1 MALYKPSNFY
11 PNMDEVDLEKEEGQ
25 EFECKINAN
34 GSEVNAYKIEILS
47 EDGVQLYEAYQNL
60 DTPLKNDDFLTVKVK
75 PFILKNNITE
85 VKMDWQL
92 SNWLGED
99 YWLES
104 QYIKIDK
111 PFIKIVGNFDITE
124 NVYPDD
130 LYYAITNNDSYDGTT
145 IEECS
150 IQEQINEG
158 KIDFTID
165 VSKHLGKYFSLVWL
179 VYVKDGMGISFN
191 NITDD
196 ELNSIKNNLSNFY
209 IYQTDNG
216 LSNIQFQSIEQQPYD
231 FLSTYCPYNL
241 WKINID
247 NLYNFKA
254 KLYKEGQELLK
265 TNIKRF
271 NYDNE
276 NKTYDIVFTDNVEE
290 EYDEIKIYL
299 SNNFNYKWNIRLYE
313 QKLDQ
318 INQTELKNNT
328 FVTEGYLVGSTGGV
342 CLTEPFYKNN
352 KLLSMT
358 DSGEDYNY
366 LQFEFSENNSDFF
379 KEEISQ
385 GLTVKGYVQNID
397 SLLDSFVNYSIVSVN
412 RSSFDNVNY
421 CFQYYDYGNL
431 KENDIFFSYADKGKD
446 ISNNV
451 YNWLYLLAFE
461 PTTNSNLYKCMKSDI
476 NNNLPPNNEEN
487 SENFE
492 IVENLFVNAELIDA
506 NFTSSSAAIAPV
518 VNNGQVENNNFTGY
532 NFYFGGFTGDWVD
545 MNAVFKVPLYDSQN
559 KSFGNSFDITIP
571 MIAYVTKTDSTSQIT
586 TDNSKCIVKLYDNIG
601 NIKECQFD
609 FCGYWDRNNFTL
621 SSVLY
626 NAPPMFNCNISIPDN
641 FNKNFTM
648 MELTI
653 LMQNVYYNSNFK
665 HHEQAW
671 SISCPGIYLYV
682 NGNLNKNLLLEE
694 NVINF
699 SNLLTVDIDNNE
711 NGIYLDCKIL
721 TKNNDII
728 SIYFENKMNKIQYF
742 DYNSRTLCL
751 SNSQLLNTLEQCF
764 KENPELEILISYELK
779 FYQRL
784 KVYDFKYFLYDKQYF
799 SMFVFDDEMKY
810 MPYYNSICYYIN
822 YNNLYNTTTICVPN
836 YTEVNIDRYIRFPS
850 IDNLELSSVSNVQSS
865 DLQYNGKLC
874 LHKII
879 GLDPYSNE
887 IRFENELERELE
899 WYDTYEIWEKVVNSS
914 DLKNAYY
921 TRLTYPLQIDNYWEH
936 SFNTKIINNN
946 VNNLFIQPNINM
958 KSDKFY
964 MPQLIFNNQVYN
976 IKYDYNN
983 VVGLLFEDNSLF
995 NIENSQYRL
1004 TPVEM
1009 VNDVLNLEWYKVN
1022 SGFVDSTPENYFY
1035 AKDRVEL
1042 NVTAIALFD
1051 NIETLKTVP
1060 LVYGQT
1066 NEISGLDFKFIGS
1079 INNSTIKRYRYQMFE
1094 SNTGI
1099 MVYDSNYLYDD
1110 KLEMYIQG
1118 LIPDCGY
1125 VLVLE
1130 VETDFGLIYKQ
1141 DYDLINKIEYV
1152 NIIEEGGIN
1161 RNWCTSK
1168 NTTGCLMYT
1177 NGLALPMENTINED
1191 IVYNNLMI
1199 YKYDNI
1205 APKWDYVATIDNT
1218 DTQVIMDY
1226 NIRND
1231 NTYQYIVVGFDGS
1244 YQNGT
1249 NQYTINLYK
1258 FYKFNPA
1265 KTCFNAYTISD
1276 IYKIKDGFYEVGESW
1291 NLKYNLENGDVTSNF
1306 GSTRH
1311 DTMGRYGMVT
1321 YDKKNYDSGQITC
1334 LLGDIVENKYT
1345 ETENNNNMRKLLRWK
1360 DFITNGNLKL
1370 LKDIKGNKWI
1380 VSAVD
1385 NPNAKYNNN
1394 SNNVVMTTISFQWVE
1409 VMSSENI
1416 VITNTCSLEEF
1427 ANIEQTSALISAS
1440 TSSFGNSSGNIV
1452 VAQNT
1457 LNNGDIVI
1465 GAGENRIKT
1474 LDGIIFD
1481 GGSGE

>member
-75 PFILKNNITE
+75 PFILKNN
-85 VKMDWQL
+85 
-92 SNWLGED
+92 
-99 YWLES
+99 
-104 QYIKIDK
+104 
-111 PFIKIVGNFDITE
+111 
-124 NVYPDD
+124 
-130 LYYAITNNDSYDGTT
+130 
-145 IEECS
+145 
-150 IQEQINEG
+150 
-158 KIDFTID
+158 
-165 VSKHLGKYFSLVWL
+165 
-179 VYVKDGMGISFN
+179 
-191 NITDD
+191 NITD
-196 ELNSIKNNLSNFY
+196 
-209 IYQTDNG
+209 
-216 LSNIQFQSIEQQPYD
+216 IQFQSIEQQPYD
-231 FLSTYCPYNL
+231 LLSTYCPYNL

-254 KLYKEGQELLK
+254 KLYKDGQELLE

-271 NYDNE
+271 NYNYED
-276 NKTYDIVFTDNVEE
+276 KTYDIVFTDNIEE

-299 SNNFNYKWNIRLYE
+299 ANDFNYKWNIRLYE
-313 QKLDQ
+313 HKLDK
-318 INQTELKNNT
+318 INSTEFRNNT
-328 FVTEGYLVGSTGGV
+328 FVTEGYLVGSTGGI
-342 CLTEPFYKNN
+342 CLTESFYKNN

-358 DSGEDYNY
+358 DNEENYNY
-366 LQFEFSENNSDFF
+366 LQFEFTEDNSNFF

-385 GLTVKGYVQNID
+385 GLTTKGYVQNVDNILLNQFYCNFPNYPTYSQETINNTTYYNFTNVKINDAILVGVKSVKEDSGYKDYNGHTTYWMKTYCTPNTDFYVSNID
-397 SLLDSFVNYSIVSVN
+397 NPVLNITNLEDNVDGFDKIINLGGINAKNITGDNVVIETNDTQQGVFIFFPTLFNTSNYSKSVN
-412 RSSFDNVNY
+412 VEFEFLLYDENTNTSYGNNFNIVCPFFGFQIGNENDLQIQQGKIHIEFIDKNLNTYSFDDYDFACNFEYDNYNEFYNGSFMFSKNVT
-421 CFQYYDYGNL
+421 
-431 KENDIFFSYADKGKD
+431 
-446 ISNNV
+446 V
-451 YNWLYLLAFE
+451 
-461 PTTNSNLYKCMKSDI
+461 P
-476 NNNLPPNNEEN
+476 NNLDRDSVKMSVSISFMAYVGSTLNNYIN
-487 SENFE
+487 SCA
-492 IVENLFVNAELIDA
+492 ISIPGVHIYA
-506 NFTSSSAAIAPV
+506 NGLSDNTILL
-518 VNNGQVENNNFTGY
+518 ENNN
-532 NFYFGGFTGDWVD
+532 
-545 MNAVFKVPLYDSQN
+545 
-559 KSFGNSFDITIP
+559 I
-571 MIAYVTKTDSTSQIT
+571 
-586 TDNSKCIVKLYDNIG
+586 
-601 NIKECQFD
+601 
-609 FCGYWDRNNFTL
+609 
-621 SSVLY
+621 
-626 NAPPMFNCNISIPDN
+626 N
-641 FNKNFTM
+641 FNN
-648 MELTI
+648 I
-653 LMQNVYYNSNFK
+653 VNNNNNNN
-665 HHEQAW
+665 
-671 SISCPGIYLYV
+671 IYIDYRIIKSYV
-682 NGNLNKNLLLEE
+682 DGD
-694 NVINF
+694 NVIKDYVYSRN
-699 SNLLTVDIDNNE
+699 
-711 NGIYLDCKIL
+711 
-721 TKNNDII
+721 
-728 SIYFENKMNKIQYF
+728 MNKIDSFNYLNKSVILNDSILFDKLKYF
-742 DYNSRTLCL
+742 NTTLDESL
-751 SNSQLLNTLEQCF
+751 GEKLEVEY
-764 KENPELEILISYELK
+764 KLK
-779 FYQRL
+779 FYQRI
-784 KVYDFKYFLYDKQYF
+784 KVYDFKNILYNKNYFAMFILDQEMNYIPYD
-799 SMFVFDDEMKY
+799 
-810 MPYYNSICYYIN
+810 NSICYLN
-822 YNNLYNTTTICVPN
+822 DYNNLYNKTTVCVPKDS
-836 YTEVNIDRYIRFPS
+836 EVNIERYIRFPS
-850 IDNLELSSVSNVQSS
+850 IDCLNNLNYAITTNNPSENLSINDLYIEEVNDKTIIAYDKNSMTIIDNITIEKQSLSSYTQVKQSDMTDDNVF
-865 DLQYNGKLC
+865 C

-879 GLDPYSNE
+879 GWDPDTNE

-899 WYDTYEIWEKVVNSS
+899 WYDTYEIWEKVINSA
-914 DLKNAYY
+914 DLQGAYY
-921 TRLTYPLQIDNYWEH
+921 KKLTEPLTIDNYWIYSQE
-936 SFNTKIINNN
+936 SKIINNN
-946 VNNLFIQPNINM
+946 TNQLFIQPNINM

-964 MPQLIFNNQVYN
+964 MPQLVFNNQVYN
-976 IKYDYNN
+976 IKYNFNN
-983 VVGLLFEDNSLF
+983 LVGLLFEDNSLF

-1009 VNDVLNLEWYKVN
+1009 VSDVLNIEWYKVN
-1022 SGFVDSTPENYFY
+1022 SGFVDSIPENYFY

-1051 NIETLKTVP
+1051 NIETLKTIP

-1079 INNSTIKRYRYQMFE
+1079 INNLTIKRYRYQMFE

-1152 NIIEEGGIN
+1152 NVVEEGGVN
-1161 RNWCTSK
+1161 RNWYTSK
-1168 NTTGCLMYT
+1168 NITGCIIYA
-1177 NGLALPMENTINED
+1177 NRLALPMKNTVDEN
-1191 IVYNNLMI
+1191 VLYNDNLMI

-1205 APKWDYVATIDNT
+1205 APKWDYVATIDNN

-1231 NTYQYIVVGFDGS
+1231 NAYQYVVVGFDGS
-1244 YQNGT
+1244 YQNDI

-1265 KTCFNAYTISD
+1265 KTCFNTYTISD

-1321 YDKKNYDSGQITC
+1321 YNKKNYDSGQITC

-1345 ETENNNNMRKLLRWK
+1345 EIENNNNMRKLLRWK

-1394 SNNVVMTTISFQWVE
+1394 SNNVVMTTISFQWIE

-1416 VITNTCSLEEF
+1416 IITNICSLEEF
-1427 ANIEQTSALISAS
+1427 ENIEQTSALISAS
-1440 TSSFGNSSGNIV
+1440 TSSFGNISGNIV

-1457 LNNGDIVI
+1457 LNNGDIVV